1 MKRWITTGILT
12 VLMCGMVFMSGCTT
26 PETPGP
32 APVTTPTP
40 QIVTE
45 TVLITPPPSP
55 TTPAPIPA
63 SPTPT
68 LTTPIPTPTPTP
80 TLTPV
85 PATAVPTVT
94 ASGYDESKYK
104 DYNPA
109 LEASSAEGGSGTL
122 FIHTGGLG
130 EGLTAFIVPNGVQN
144 SGELLV
150 NILPDGCS
158 EGVNLAPGNYIAY
171 LPDKYGG
178 QSEQQSFF
186 IGPNSLTYISFSGYS
201 YRASSG
207 GGCGG

>member
-1 MKRWITTGILT
+1 MKRWIKTGVLT
-12 VLMCGMVFMSGCTT
+12 VLIIGMVLMSGCTN
-26 PETPGP
+26 PETPGT
-32 APVTTPTP
+32 APVATPAP
-40 QIVTE
+40 QIVNE
-45 TVLITPPPSP
+45 TVLITLTPSP
-55 TTPAPIPA
+55 TTPTPIPT

-68 LTTPIPTPTPTP
+68 LTTPIPIPTPTP
-80 TLTPV
+80 ILTPI
-85 PATAVPTVT
+85 PTTAVPTVT
-94 ASGYDESKYK
+94 ASGYEESKYK

-109 LEASSAEGGSGTL
+109 LESSSVDRGSGTL

-130 EGLTAFIVPNGVQN
+130 DGLMAYIVPNDGQN
-144 SGELLV
+144 SGELQV

-158 EGVNLAPGNYIAY
+158 EGVNLAAGNYVAY

-186 IGPNSLTYISFSGYS
+186 IGPKSLTYISFSGYS